1 VGTVRLHSQPSLG
14 PLLARAALTSR
25 GRGGSLPDT
34 VVERLGVVVDRPR
47 LAAYDRVCG
56 YPLRDALPSTYLHV
70 LGFPLQMTLMARRD
84 FPLALPGLV
93 HVAGT
98 LVQHR
103 PVDAGERLDLR
114 VRAARLRAHPRGRQ
128 VDLLTTA
135 SAGGEVVWTG
145 SSTYLAK
152 AVGTQGEKVTEDP
165 ASQVLPPVEQLPTVE
180 PAAAPAARWRVP
192 ADTGRRYAAVS
203 GDVNPIHLA
212 APAARAFGFPRAL
225 AHGMWT
231 AARCLASL
239 DARTPG
245 AHEVHLAFRRPV
257 LLPSTVELRT
267 RRRDDGWVFAVGSAS
282 GGEHLRGV
290 LVERP

>member
-1 VGTVRLHSQPSLG
+1 MQTVRLQGRPALA

-34 VVERLGVVVDRPR
+34 EVERLGVVVDRVH
-47 LAAYDRVCG
+47 LSAYDRVCG
-56 YPLRDALPSTYLHV
+56 FPVRDALPSTYLHV
-70 LGFPLQMTLMARRD
+70 LAFPLQVMLMARRD

-98 LVQHR
+98 LVQRR

-114 VRAARLRAHPRGRQ
+114 VRAERLRAHARGRQ

-135 SAGGEVVWTG
+135 SVDGDVVWTG
-145 SSTYLAK
+145 SSTYLARG
-152 AVGTQGEKVTEDP
+152 AVEIGDGAAAGLTADAIPADGE
-165 ASQVLPPVEQLPTVE
+165 LPTVDA
-180 PAAAPAARWRVP
+180 AAAPAARWRVP

-231 AARCLASL
+231 AARCLAAL
-239 DARTPG
+239 DALTPN
-245 AHEVHLAFRRPV
+245 AHEVRLGFRRPV

-267 RRRDDGWVFAVGSAS
+267 RRQDDGWVFAVGSAS
-282 GGEHLRGV
+282 GREHLRGV
-290 LVERP
+290 LVDRP